1 MPCGTICWRAT
12 EPCAVLDMTGRK
24 PLSQKLGNAMPA
36 YFFQLGHCP
45 DLSHAELLAASARVP
60 GRLDKIQRIGGITA
74 GEGPSLEAVR
84 SLCAELGG
92 TIRACEWLITREGM
106 ETPQT
111 EILTGALADIQ
122 ADAWLIERSKRPV
135 FGLSILGGNEDA
147 GACRRWH
154 AVLHDTASWLKE
166 RLREKGVSSRFV
178 LPDPAND
185 GTCLG
190 GARVEKN
197 RMLEEGAEFCLYAPP
212 GQDLLIG
219 RTVWLQDYETYSKL
233 DYGRPG
239 RDARSGLL
247 PPKLAR
253 MLINLARLPET
264 VTILDPFC
272 GSGGILT
279 EAALLGLSATGF
291 DTSEKAVNDALRNWD
306 WLRKQQETPAG
317 AVRVQI
323 GDARLLHTL
332 CEPLYFDACITEP
345 YLGPP
350 QKRPLSR
357 EAFEKLAGR
366 LVPLYLRALGEIRTV
381 VKPGGRV
388 VFIAPRFR
396 LAGEEKIAALSMFS
410 EMKLQ
415 GYTVLDPLAGFAPVT
430 GRKTLIYSRPK
441 QFVQR
446 EIFVLQA

>member
-1 MPCGTICWRAT
+1 MPT
-12 EPCAVLDMTGRK
+12 
-24 PLSQKLGNAMPA
+24 
-36 YFFQLGHCP
+36 YFFQMGHCP
-45 DLSHAELLAASARVP
+45 DLSHAELIAAGSRMP
-60 GRLDKIQRIGGITA
+60 GRLDQVQRIGEAAI
-74 GEGPSLEAVR
+74 GECPSLEAVR

-92 TIRACEWLITREGM
+92 TIRACECVTRREGA
-106 ETPQT
+106 ETLQAET
-111 EILTGALADIQ
+111 LTGALAEMQ
-122 ADAWLIERSKRPV
+122 ADTWLIERSKRPV
-135 FGLSILGGNEDA
+135 FGLSLLGSNEDA
-147 GACRRWH
+147 GAVRRGH

-178 LPDPAND
+178 LPDPANHAA
-185 GTCLG
+185 CLG
-190 GARVEKN
+190 GAQVEKN
-197 RMLEEGAEFCLYAPP
+197 RMLEEGAEFCFYAPP
-212 GQDLLIG
+212 GQGLLIG

-239 RDARSGLL
+239 RDARSGML

-253 MLINLARLPET
+253 MLINLARTAET
-264 VTILDPFC
+264 ASVLDPFC
-272 GSGGILT
+272 GGGGILT

-291 DTSEKAVNDALRNWD
+291 DTSEKAVHDALRNWD
-306 WLRKQQETPAG
+306 WLQKQPPTPAG
-317 AVRVQI
+317 DVRVQS
-323 GDARLLHTL
+323 GDARTLHTL
-332 CEPLYFDACITEP
+332 CEPLYFDACVTEP

-357 EAFEKLAGR
+357 EAFEKLAGQ

-396 LAGEEKIAALSMFS
+396 LAGEEKIAALPLFS
-410 EMKLQ
+410 EIKLQ
-415 GYTVLDPLAGFAPVT
+415 GYTVLDPLAGFTPVS